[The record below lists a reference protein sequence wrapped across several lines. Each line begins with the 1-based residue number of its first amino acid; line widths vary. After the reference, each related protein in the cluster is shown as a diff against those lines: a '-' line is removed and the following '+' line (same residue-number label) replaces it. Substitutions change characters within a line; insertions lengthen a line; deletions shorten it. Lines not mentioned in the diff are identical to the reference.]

1 MDTAVV
7 EQLLDELL
15 SSLEELET
23 KATATLRYLKE
34 KGNATEEDLAPY
46 LEQAGNAS
54 NVRWRATRLR
64 LMSLLSSALKSVDQ
78 GKEESKGSKESAE
91 KEKPSSK
98 AERTTKP
105 QQPGQ
110 EIPDEL
116 VQATGQAETASST
129 GQLQTKDEKPSQDE
143 SSQAEQSQPAPPEQ
157 NSHPAD
163 ANATAPKLESTKKSD
178 ESAPAKEASQAPA
191 QSKENAA

>member
-54 NVRWRATRLR
+54 NVRRRATRLR
-64 LMSLLSSALKSVDQ
+64 MMSLLSSALKSVGQ
-78 GKEESKGSKESAE
+78 EKKESKGSKESAE

-105 QQPGQ
+105 QPPGQ

-129 GQLQTKDEKPSQDE
+129 GQLQTKDEKSSQDA
-143 SSQAEQSQPAPPEQ
+143 SSQGEQSQSAPPEQ

-163 ANATAPKLESTKKSD
+163 ANATAPKPEDTKKSD
-178 ESAPAKEASQAPA
+178 ESVPSKEAPQASPR
-191 QSKENAA
+191 SKEDAA